1 MTEPEDNAK
10 KARLERYR
18 KTFIRTLL
26 ILLGF
31 FILTLFLVLSAQSGS
46 QAESEQLN
54 LFKTNTSPCKQSHVK
69 ALGRQGIDPTNSSPW
84 SQQYK
89 MLSCLPPDIQSDSKL

>member
-31 FILTLFLVLSAQSGS
+31 FILTLFLVLSA
-46 QAESEQLN
+46 
-54 LFKTNTSPCKQSHVK
+54 
-69 ALGRQGIDPTNSSPW
+69 
-84 SQQYK
+84 
-89 MLSCLPPDIQSDSKL
+89 